1 LSRKLHR
8 EIVFGWLLVLAGSF
22 GIPSGLAQTPARIPA
37 SGKSIPLHHGWAIQS
52 ACTVKADGQQISS
65 ANYQTQGWI
74 KATIPST
81 VLAAQ
86 VAAGIFPDPYYG
98 MNLRKIPGEDYPLG
112 KFFSNL
118 EMPANSPY
126 RCGWWYRDQ
135 LQHATVSRGKTT
147 WLHFG
152 GINYRANLWVNGHL
166 IADSKQI
173 AGAYRVYN
181 FDITK
186 ALTPGK
192 PIVIAVE
199 IFAPGP
205 RDLGI
210 NWVDW
215 NPFPPDKDMGL
226 WGNVNLVTTG
236 PVAVRHPFIAT
247 HFEDSSLNVA
257 DITVTA
263 EVQNSTDHPVK
274 GTLSGSFA
282 GRQFRQPVDLS
293 AGERKSVSFSPEQFP
308 QLKLKHP
315 AIWWPREMGAH
326 PLETL
331 TVRYTSDGAVSD
343 TTSARVGIREATSEL
358 TDKGARLFR
367 INRKPI
373 LIRGGG
379 WSQDLMLRED
389 HENLPQQIRMV
400 KDLRLNT
407 IRLEGKLE
415 ANEFYR
421 LTDENGILVMAGW
434 CCCDQWEHWKDWTPE
449 NYQVAAESLRTQMLR
464 IRHHASLFVW
474 LNGSDNPPPPF
485 VEQAYLN
492 IEKETQ
498 WPNAIIS
505 SASAKPTSV
514 SGASGVKMSGPYDYV
529 APSYWSVDTAH
540 GGAFGYN
547 TETSPGPAIPQ
558 PSSLRRFIPPQD
570 LWPIDAVW
578 DYHAGGGSFM
588 NLDVFNGGM
597 RETYGWPDSMEEYS
611 RIAQTMAY
619 DGERA
624 MFEAYGRNK
633 YTSTGVVQWMLN
645 NAWPSIIWH
654 LYDYYLQTGGGYF
667 GAKKANEPLHVQYS
681 YNDHSIYVVS
691 SVPTPSPSLTV
702 HAEVLDM
709 QLHPVF
715 NQTKTLDIAA
725 DGSGHVMDIPAS
737 IFQPEDSIHFV
748 RLHLTNKAGKLL
760 SQNFY
765 WIPSKLTQFNWAKTD
780 YTHTPAIK
788 FANMQALRKLP
799 ASKVQGS
806 LAVSGRELRVHLEN
820 PSKTLAFQVQV
831 QGFGADG
838 KAITPLL
845 WSDDFIELMQGDQRD
860 ITAELPEKFHGSG
873 MKVVVSAWNADAVTL
888 QPERARAAQKPGQS
902 TSRSS
907 AQTARIAVS
916 VRAAGY

>member
-1 LSRKLHR
+1 MKHHLQVLC
-8 EIVFGWLLVLAGSF
+8 LLPLTFAWFLAPAGSTF
-22 GIPSGLAQTPARIPA
+22 AQSSARISQPAQTIALRQ
-37 SGKSIPLHHGWAIQS
+37 GWGIQS
-52 ACTVKADGQQISS
+52 ACSIQAAGQQISS
-65 ANYQTQGWI
+65 TQFKPQGWI
-74 KATIPST
+74 EATVPTT

-86 VAAGIFPDPYYG
+86 VAAGIYPDPYYG
-98 MNLRKIPGEDYPLG
+98 MNMRKLPGADYPLG
-112 KFFSNL
+112 KFFSNM
-118 EMPANSPY
+118 EMPAGSPY
-126 RCGWWYRDQ
+126 RCGWWYRKQ
-135 LQHATVSRGKTT
+135 LQVPAAFRGKTV
-147 WLHFG
+147 WLHFA
-152 GINYRANLWVNGHL
+152 GINYRANLWVNGQL

-181 FDITK
+181 IDITRAVTAGK
-186 ALTPGK
+186 AA
-192 PIVIAVE
+192 VIAVE
-199 IFAPGP
+199 TFAPGP
-205 RDLGI
+205 LDLGI

-226 WGNVNLVTTG
+226 WGAVDLVASG
-236 PVAVRHPFIAT
+236 PVAVRSPFIAT
-247 HFEDSSLNVA
+247 HFEDASLAAA

-263 EVQNSTDHPVK
+263 QLTNAADHPVK

-282 GRQFRQPVDLS
+282 GKQFQQPVELA
-293 AGERKSVSFSPEQFP
+293 AGESRSVSFSPEQFP

-315 AIWWPREMGAH
+315 AIWWPAEMGAH
-326 PLETL
+326 PLEPL
-331 TVRYTSDGAVSD
+331 TVRFLANGVVSD
-343 TTSARVGIREATSEL
+343 TATVRVGIREASSEL
-358 TDKGARLFR
+358 TNKGARLFR

-415 ANEFYR
+415 SDDFYR

-434 CCCDQWEHWKDWTPE
+434 CCCDQWEHWNKWSPE
-449 NYQVAAESLRTQMLR
+449 NYRVAAESLRAQMLR

-474 LNGSDNPPPPF
+474 LNGSDNPPTPF

-505 SASAKPTSV
+505 SASAKPTTV

-529 APSYWSVDTAH
+529 APSYWLVDTAH

-558 PSSLRRFIPPQD
+558 PDSLRRFIPQQD
-570 LWPIDAVW
+570 LWPIGQVW
-578 DYHAGGGSFM
+578 NYHAGGGSFM
-588 NLDVFNGGM
+588 NMNVFNDGM
-597 RETYGWPDSMEEYS
+597 RATYGWPDSMEEYS

-624 MFEAYGRNK
+624 MFEAYSRNK

-645 NAWPSIIWH
+645 NAWPSVIWH

-667 GAKKANEPLHVQYS
+667 GTKKAGEPLHVQYS
-681 YNDHSIYVVS
+681 YNDHSIYAVS
-691 SVPTPSPSLTV
+691 TLRRDVPALTV
-702 HAEVLDM
+702 HAQVLDL

-715 NQTKTLDIAA
+715 DQTKTIDLAA
-725 DGSGHVMDIPAS
+725 DSSQRAIDIPSS
-737 IFQPEDSIHFV
+737 IFQPEDSLHFV
-748 RLHLTNKAGKLL
+748 NLELKDKSGKVL

-780 YTHTPAIK
+780 YTHTPAIS
-788 FANMQALRKLP
+788 FANMQSLRKLP
-799 ASKVQGS
+799 TSQLRGTLTLK
-806 LAVSGRELRVHLEN
+806 GRELHVHLEN
-820 PSKTLAFQVQV
+820 PSQALAFQVQV
-831 QGFGADG
+831 QGVTADG
-838 KAITPLL
+838 KPIIPLL
-845 WSDDFIELMQGDQRD
+845 WSDDFIELMPGNNRD
-860 ITAELPEKFHGSG
+860 LIAELPEHMRGNDAT
-873 MKVVVSAWNADAVTL
+873 VVVSAWNANPLKLSSHRGTPAH
-888 QPERARAAQKPGQS
+888 S
-902 TSRSS
+902 T
-907 AQTARIAVS
+907 
-916 VRAAGY
+916 GE

>member
-1 LSRKLHR
+1 MKHHLQVLCLLPLT
-8 EIVFGWLLVLAGSF
+8 FAWLLAPAGPTF
-22 GIPSGLAQTPARIPA
+22 AQTSARISPPA
-37 SGKSIPLHHGWAIQS
+37 QTVPLRQGWDIQS
-52 ACTVKADGQQISS
+52 ACSIHADGQQISS
-65 ANYQTQGWI
+65 TEFKPQGWI
-74 KATIPST
+74 GATVPTT

-86 VAAGIFPDPYYG
+86 VAAGIYPDPYYG
-98 MNLRKIPGEDYPLG
+98 LNMRKLPGADYPLG

-118 EMPANSPY
+118 EMPAGSPY
-126 RCGWWYRDQ
+126 RCGWWYRKQ
-135 LQHATVSRGKTT
+135 LQVPAAFRGKTV
-147 WLHFG
+147 WLHFA
-152 GINYRANLWVNGHL
+152 GINYRANLWVNGRL
-166 IADSKQI
+166 IANSKQI

-181 FDITK
+181 IDITRAVTAGK
-186 ALTPGK
+186 AA
-192 PIVIAVE
+192 VIAVE
-199 IFAPGP
+199 TFAPGP
-205 RDLGI
+205 LDLGI

-226 WGNVNLVTTG
+226 WGAVDLVASG
-236 PVAVRHPFIAT
+236 PVAVRSPFIAT
-247 HFEDSSLNVA
+247 HFEDASLAAA

-263 EVQNSTDHPVK
+263 QLTNAADHPVK

-282 GRQFRQPVDLS
+282 GKQFQQPVELA
-293 AGERKSVSFSPEQFP
+293 AGESKSVSFSPEQFP

-315 AIWWPREMGAH
+315 AIWWPAEMGAH
-326 PLETL
+326 PLEPL
-331 TVRYTSDGAVSD
+331 TVRFLVNGAVSD
-343 TTSARVGIREATSEL
+343 TATARVGIREASSEL
-358 TDKGARLFR
+358 TNKGARLFR

-415 ANEFYR
+415 SDDFYR

-434 CCCDQWEHWKDWTPE
+434 CCCDQWEHWNNWSPE
-449 NYQVAAESLRTQMLR
+449 NYRVAAESLRAQMLR

-474 LNGSDNPPPPF
+474 LNGSDNPPTPF

-498 WPNAIIS
+498 WPNAILS
-505 SASAKPTSV
+505 SASAKRTTV

-529 APSYWSVDTAH
+529 APSYWLVDTAH

-558 PSSLRRFIPPQD
+558 PDSLRRFIPQQD
-570 LWPIDAVW
+570 LWPIGPVW
-578 DYHAGGGSFM
+578 NYHAGGGSFM
-588 NLDVFNGGM
+588 NMNVFNDGM
-597 RETYGWPDSMEEYS
+597 RATYGWPDSMEEYS

-624 MFEAYGRNK
+624 MFEAYSRNK

-645 NAWPSIIWH
+645 NAWPSVIWH

-667 GAKKANEPLHVQYS
+667 GTKKAGEPLHVQYS

-691 SVPTPSPSLTV
+691 TLRRDVPALTV
-702 HAEVLDM
+702 HTQVLDL

-715 NQTKTLDIAA
+715 DQTKTINLAA
-725 DGSGHVMDIPAS
+725 DSSQRAIDIPSS
-737 IFQPEDSIHFV
+737 IFQPEDSLHFV
-748 RLHLTNKAGKLL
+748 NLELKDKSGKVL

-780 YTHTPAIK
+780 YTHTPAIS

-799 ASKVQGS
+799 TSQLRGTVTVK
-806 LAVSGRELRVHLEN
+806 GRELHVHLEN
-820 PSKTLAFQVQV
+820 PSQALAFQVQV
-831 QGFGADG
+831 QGVTADG
-838 KAITPLL
+838 KPIIPLL
-845 WSDDFIELMQGDQRD
+845 WSDDFIELMPGKNRD
-860 ITAELPEKFHGSG
+860 LTAELPEHVRGNDAT
-873 MKVVVSAWNADAVTL
+873 VVVSAWNANPLKLSPHTGTSAH
-888 QPERARAAQKPGQS
+888 S
-902 TSRSS
+902 T
-907 AQTARIAVS
+907 
-916 VRAAGY
+916 GE